1 AQGTVDLHAQ
11 IKMRLP
17 RHQRLKAENDETRYG
32 AIIETTPGRNRF
44 NMMLPPGMDFY
55 NFAMRSSD
63 LANVISDCYQRLGR
77 KATINL
83 LDDMMQMGFRES
95 TRSGLSFGTDDI
107 VTPESKK
114 QYISE
119 AEKEVMTLQKGYV
132 RGALSAQERYQKV
145 LDVWG
150 DARDKITDDMMVE
163 MEHDRHAG
171 AWYVNPVFLMAH
183 SGARGGKAQIRQLG
197 AMRGLMAKPSGDIIE
212 TPIKANFREGLSVL
226 EFFSSTHGARKGLAD
241 TALKTA
247 DSGYLTRKLADV
259 AQNVVV
265 TMHDCGTVQGVTKS
279 KVVRGE
285 QVEVRLLDSINGRVA
300 RASIMDPFRDEM
312 IVRENEMITPDI
324 ARRIEAMNIDK
335 LQVRSPMTCEA
346 PLGVCRLC
354 YGMDMSTGA
363 LVEEGMAVGIIAAQS
378 IGEPGTQLTMRTFH
392 IGGSVSKASVESDL
406 KAKTGGIVK
415 MIRMNTVQNED
426 GQEIA
431 LTRNGEIALMD
442 KADREI
448 DTYSVPAGSS
458 LMVKEGETVKEG
470 QVLCQWNP
478 YAIPILTEKG
488 GKVRFEDIIEG
499 ETMRMEKDSGN
510 QTRMTIID
518 HKGDLHPQIAIE
530 SETGEQAEFVYLPER
545 ATLLVKD
552 GEVVTA
558 GKIMAEM
565 PREAGGVSDITGGL
579 PRITEIFEARKPKDP
594 AVVAEIDGTVE
605 LLSQRKRGKRAIIVR
620 SDSGIEREHLVPHGK
635 RFLVH
640 TNDIVKAG
648 QSLVDGP
655 LVPHDILRVSGEE
668 AVQQY
673 LLNEIQQ
680 VYRS

>member
-1 AQGTVDLHAQ
+1 
-11 IKMRLP
+11 
-17 RHQRLKAENDETRYG
+17 
-32 AIIETTPGRNRF
+32 
-44 NMMLPPGMDFY
+44 
-55 NFAMRSSD
+55 
-63 LANVISDCYQRLGR
+63 
-77 KATINL
+77 
-83 LDDMMQMGFRES
+83 
-95 TRSGLSFGTDDI
+95 
-107 VTPESKK
+107 
-114 QYISE
+114 
-119 AEKEVMTLQKGYV
+119 
-132 RGALSAQERYQKV
+132 
-145 LDVWG
+145 
-150 DARDKITDDMMVE
+150 
-163 MEHDRHAG
+163 
-171 AWYVNPVFLMAH
+171 
-183 SGARGGKAQIRQLG
+183 
-197 AMRGLMAKPSGDIIE
+197 
-212 TPIKANFREGLSVL
+212 
-226 EFFSSTHGARKGLAD
+226 
-241 TALKTA
+241 LKTA

-640 TNDIVKAG
+640 TND
-648 QSLVDGP
+648 
-655 LVPHDILRVSGEE
+655 
-668 AVQQY
+668 
-673 LLNEIQQ
+673 
-680 VYRS
+680 